1 MAEKPAAA
9 IEAATIDACLHAFY
23 EHMAK
28 SFAPWSAM
36 AAALTLFVELRAA
49 AEKAERDG

>member
-1 MAEKPAAA
+1 MMAEKTTV

-36 AAALTLFVELRAA
+36 AAALTLFVELQAA
-49 AEKAERDG
+49 AEKAGR